1 MVRENRDASMENL
14 ERQLDVLE
22 NSLHS
27 GKPQSKLSRAWLHT
41 TTEDPHS
48 HRHSPATSQVKD
60 LAQEAEEML
69 QRSASRHRQENL
81 FMETKIADLE
91 GQRAKAQERERER
104 EENRKR
110 VMAFEQRVL
119 QIERERE
126 REQMQHVR
134 DGQAR
139 DKEQAAR
146 LHQQQEVATAQKR
159 ELETAA
165 RSLRQLQQE
174 MQELE
179 HELHHER
186 RRLER
191 QTMEAL
197 QLTQLLQER
206 NVLIQTQTEEINGL
220 KDLVARQSVQIQ
232 TQQEHAQSAIA
243 NNHALIFDRDQ
254 EKREKE
260 QIICAM
266 RDLDR
271 GLTAKYKDCASDLE
285 TVKQLN
291 QNLQKAVEKSESESR
306 ELLVQLDLLRTRL
319 SAAELGTSCICMHL
333 QRTIAYVNVCIQL
346 IAYVHMCTHSH
357 GQPGDIPEASVRGTI
372 VRK

>member
-1 MVRENRDASMENL
+1 MLRENRDASMENL

-22 NSLHS
+22 TSLNSG
-27 GKPQSKLSRAWLHT
+27 GKPQYRAWLHT
-41 TTEDPHS
+41 TTEHQNS
-48 HRHSPATSQVKD
+48 HRNSPATSQVKD

-146 LHQQQEVATAQKR
+146 LQQQQEVVKEQKR

-179 HELHHER
+179 HELQHER

-206 NVLIQTQTEEINGL
+206 NVLIQTLTEEINGL
-220 KDLVARQSVQIQ
+220 KDLVTRQSVQIQ
-232 TQQEHAQSAIA
+232 TQQEHAQSALA
-243 NNHALIFDRDQ
+243 SNHALIFDREQ

-271 GLTAKYKDCASDLE
+271 GLTAKYEDCASDLE
-285 TVKQLN
+285 RAKQLN
-291 QNLQKAVEKSESESR
+291 HNLHKAIEKSESESR

-319 SAAELGTSCICMHL
+319 SAAELGTSCIS
-333 QRTIAYVNVCIQL
+333 CICKGP
-346 IAYVHMCTHSH
+346 YHM
-357 GQPGDIPEASVRGTI
+357 
-372 VRK
+372 

>member
-1 MVRENRDASMENL
+1 VD
-14 ERQLDVLE
+14 
-22 NSLHS
+22 
-27 GKPQSKLSRAWLHT
+27 
-41 TTEDPHS
+41 
-48 HRHSPATSQVKD
+48 
-60 LAQEAEEML
+60 
-69 QRSASRHRQENL
+69 
-81 FMETKIADLE
+81 
-91 GQRAKAQERERER
+91 
-104 EENRKR
+104 
-110 VMAFEQRVL
+110 
-119 QIERERE
+119 
-126 REQMQHVR
+126 
-134 DGQAR
+134 
-139 DKEQAAR
+139 
-146 LHQQQEVATAQKR
+146 KR
-159 ELETAA
+159 ELETAV

-179 HELHHER
+179 HELQHER

-206 NVLIQTQTEEINGL
+206 NVLIQAQTEEINGL
-220 KDLVARQSVQIQ
+220 KVLVTRQSLQIQ

-271 GLTAKYKDCASDLE
+271 GLTAKYEDCASDLE
-285 TVKQLN
+285 RAKQLN
-291 QNLQKAVEKSESESR
+291 HNLHKAVEQSESESR
-306 ELLVQLDLLRTRL
+306 ELLVQLDLLRARL
-319 SAAELGTSCICMHL
+319 SAAELGTSCIYMHL